1 MTPGNRYVFIYGA
14 NSSRIF
20 ILKDK
25 GARAL
30 TELRDLLLS
39 GGLFYYWKLVK
50 LEGDDCD
57 E

>member
-14 NSSRIF
+14 NSSRIS

-25 GARAL
+25 DARSL

-39 GGLFYYWKLVK
+39 GGLF
-50 LEGDDCD
+50 
-57 E
+57 